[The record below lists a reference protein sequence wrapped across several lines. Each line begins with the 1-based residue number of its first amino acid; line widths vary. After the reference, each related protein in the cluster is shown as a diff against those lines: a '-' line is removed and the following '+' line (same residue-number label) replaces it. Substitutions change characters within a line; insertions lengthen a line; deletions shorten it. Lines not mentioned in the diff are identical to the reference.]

1 MYLLLKELGPKAEE
15 NIMAFASL
23 VKDVNGDNEINK
35 ANAIR
40 VISGLMDVCFLR
52 FYLFDINDCY
62 GKTKGR
68 VSLML
73 SLLILIILLILI

>member
-1 MYLLLKELGPKAEE
+1 MMYLLLKELGPKADE

-40 VISGLMDVCFLR
+40 VISGFLDVCIPFNPENH
-52 FYLFDINDCY
+52 LFRTHFAVEVAVADD
-62 GKTKGR
+62 
-68 VSLML
+68 
-73 SLLILIILLILI
+73 